1 MAPDFLL
8 PLSPAK
14 SGRSLTAAALS
25 LSGPATP
32 EGALRGAPFPYL
44 ALSRRKPDIDGF
56 THREITTS
64 QSPSSAPVPHS
75 PFLLGQIH
83 EPVSPFSV
91 LDSASDSSV
100 FCSTPSRPLTRCP
113 SAARPSTYLP
123 PANPTQPTHPLSPI
137 HPSIHQPLVSPLTT
151 PTCSPTHLLAHP
163 RPSTLDSFGTRPLAP
178 PGQPSALATYARPGL
193 ASWIYRFS
201 FPVRHTSVHA
211 RAMHAPS
218 DWN

>member
-1 MAPDFLL
+1 M
-8 PLSPAK
+8 
-14 SGRSLTAAALS
+14 
-25 LSGPATP
+25 
-32 EGALRGAPFPYL
+32 

-100 FCSTPSRPLTRCP
+100 FCSTSSRPLTRCP

-137 HPSIHQPLVSPLTT
+137 HPSIHQPLGQPTHNTHPLTHSL
-151 PTCSPTHLLAHP
+151 TCP
-163 RPSTLDSFGTRPLAP
+163 PSTLDPRLLQHASFSTARPALGARNLRQTRPCQLDLP
-178 PGQPSALATYARPGL
+178 
-193 ASWIYRFS
+193 F
-201 FPVRHTSVHA
+201 
-211 RAMHAPS
+211 
-218 DWN
+218 